1 MPQPLTDVAKRLLD
15 ANTFAILSTINPDG
29 APQSSVVWIKRDGED
44 VLFSTIRGRRKTLN
58 MERDARISI
67 CMYDPA
73 APYVYVEFRGEVSLT
88 ESGGRELINELSL
101 RYDGEEFRVEPP
113 EVTRV
118 VCRLS
123 PARVIEH

>member
-1 MPQPLTDVAKRLLD
+1 MPQPLTDNAKRLLD

-123 PARVIEH
+123 PSRVIEH